1 MTERIV
7 GRPWTALEDRLLANA
22 VAIHGESDNWK
33 VVAHCVPER
42 TNKAC
47 RKRWLHSLSPNV
59 KKSAWTPEEDHLLL
73 ELYKVHSTK
82 WSVIARHIPGR
93 TDDACS
99 KRYRE
104 ALDPSL
110 RRDEWS
116 KEEDDK
122 LFDAYSRLAG
132 RWGQVGQELQRSG
145 LACRNRWRL
154 LERKRNT
161 LSEPQGVAVSK
172 PPLTMSSKPSS
183 PMLTYPG
190 PTPWSPPPMPNP
202 RQYWGESL
210 SQFVGGPSPASRQQH
225 SHLRSHNDVGLL
237 GSVEPSVSHP
247 QSIQH
252 VVNLPPPFHY
262 SSSSLSSALS
272 SPHTLATRYEKS
284 TAAPSGC
291 FQTGKIHAA
300 PHTIASA
307 PPGENTPAVFEYG
320 VVLDPSLV
328 NATRT
333 TDYAAG
339 HRPVYDDH
347 VTHQYDEIQRSIAPT
362 PVPSHTPVPVQR
374 ASGYYSPVPHH
385 NECHHQL
392 IRDGETSPSQLSRD
406 SCYPA
411 ASQGSSAALG
421 PTALGLTH
429 EATDNYYVAHRRQQL
444 EHDAQHVMISSPDSS
459 SVCSVPREY
468 FPSSSSSDICS
479 PVSPIDGALRQT
491 PCNQYYPPSELVVPA
506 HQDISSMS
514 RPTTA
519 TPETRGDYYQPQ
531 LKGQLQPQFHPLSN
545 EPKLNEHRV
554 PMPVVD
560 TGSPPAVSPNFHPA
574 PSAQRSASI
583 SPSAYTLPRPASVL
597 PDAIGSGAKRGP
609 PRDTSS
615 PNPDDPNPRP
625 TARPRQSFAR
635 KRTDIHAPLR
645 LSSDLPATNDPSIK
659 PYACGHES
667 CWPVTAVSSLAC
679 YTTSRGLSDHNKSSH
694 PEDSGGER
702 PYRCGLDGCGKS
714 WKSINGLQYHLQ
726 ISKAHFQHA
735 IVSTFVTSYID
746 GLTVPY
752 AEASPA
758 EGEDKTKK
766 QYSCPHKG
774 CPNRYKQL
782 SGLRYHLAHGHPT
795 DLPVQL
801 DLVPPALSRKL
812 AEKMR
817 KDGAGSQPSDTQTHR
832 PLPAHAPSQSCSPGQ
847 ST

>member
-1 MTERIV
+1 MTERNV
-7 GRPWTALEDRLLANA
+7 GRPWTAQEDRLLANA

-33 VVAHCVPER
+33 AVAHCVPER

-59 KKSAWTPEEDHLLL
+59 KKSAWTLEEDRLLL

-116 KEEDDK
+116 KDEDDK
-122 LFDAYSRLAG
+122 LFEAYSRLAG

-161 LSEPQGVAVSK
+161 VTEPQGVAVSK
-172 PPLTMSSKPSS
+172 LSLTMSSEPSRS
-183 PMLTYPG
+183 MLTYPD
-190 PTPWSPPPMPNP
+190 PTPWPPPPMPNP
-202 RQYWGESL
+202 RQYWGENL
-210 SQFVGGPSPASRQQH
+210 SQFDGGPSPASGQQH
-225 SHLRSHNDVGLL
+225 SHVRSHNDVGLL

-252 VVNLPPPFHY
+252 VVNHPPPFHY
-262 SSSSLSSALS
+262 SSSSLSSALT

-284 TAAPSGC
+284 TAAPSSSYQIGEA
-291 FQTGKIHAA
+291 HAA
-300 PHTIASA
+300 PHSIASV
-307 PPGENTPAVFEYG
+307 PPAENAPAVFDYR

-328 NATRT
+328 NATRA

-339 HRPVYDDH
+339 HHPVYEDH
-347 VTHQYDEIQRSIAPT
+347 VAQHQYDEIQRSVAPT
-362 PVPSHTPVPVQR
+362 PVLSHTPVPAQHT
-374 ASGYYSPVPHH
+374 SEYYSPDPRHH
-385 NECHHQL
+385 ECHHQT
-392 IRDGETSPSQLSRD
+392 IRDGEVSASQLSRD
-406 SCYPA
+406 PCYPT

-429 EATDNYYVAHRRQQL
+429 EATDSYYVAHHRQQL
-444 EHDAQHVMISSPDSS
+444 EHDVQHFVMSSPDSS
-459 SVCSVPREY
+459 SVCSVPHEY
-468 FPSSSSSDICS
+468 FSASSSSDNCS
-479 PVSPIDGALRQT
+479 SVSPIDGALRQT
-491 PCNQYYPPSELVVPA
+491 PCNHHYPPSEHLVPA

-514 RPTTA
+514 RPTTTA
-519 TPETRGDYYQPQ
+519 PEARGNYYQPQ
-531 LKGQLQPQFHPLSN
+531 LNAQLQPQFHSLSN
-545 EPKLNEHRV
+545 EPINGHRV
-554 PMPVVD
+554 PMPVTD
-560 TGSPPAVSPNFHPA
+560 AGSPSTNFHPA
-574 PSAQRSASI
+574 PPTQRSAST
-583 SPSAYTLPRPASVL
+583 SSSAYTHPCTTSVL
-597 PDAIGSGAKRGP
+597 PKAIGAKRGP
-609 PRDTSS
+609 TQDNSS

-625 TARPRQSFAR
+625 TARSRQSFVR
-635 KRTDIHAPLR
+635 KRADIHAPLR

-667 CWPVTAVSSLAC
+667 CWPVAAASSLAC
-679 YTTSRGLSDHNKSSH
+679 FITSRGLSDHNKCSH

-746 GLTVPY
+746 GLTVP
-752 AEASPA
+752 PA
-758 EGEDKTKK
+758 EVSPGESDDKTKK
-766 QYSCPHKG
+766 QYSCPHQG

-782 SGLRYHLAHGHPT
+782 SGLRYHLTHGHPT

-817 KDGAGSQPSDTQTHR
+817 KDGTGSLPLEIQTPK
-832 PLPAHAPSQSCSPGQ
+832 PLPVPGPSQSCSPGHV
-847 ST
+847 SS

>member
-7 GRPWTALEDRLLANA
+7 GRPWTAQEDRLLANA
-22 VAIHGESDNWK
+22 VATHGESDNWK
-33 VVAHCVPER
+33 AVAHCVPER

-47 RKRWLHSLSPNV
+47 RKASIDLIIPIQFSQYVQKQRWLHSLSPNV

-122 LFDAYSRLAG
+122 LLDAYSRLAG
-132 RWGQVGQELQRSG
+132 RWREVGQELQRSG

-154 LERKRNT
+154 LERKRNILT
-161 LSEPQGVAVSK
+161 EPQGVAVSK
-172 PPLTMSSKPSS
+172 PSLTMSSEPSS
-183 PMLTYPG
+183 PVLTYPD
-190 PTPWSPPPMPNP
+190 PTPWPPPPMLNP
-202 RQYWGESL
+202 R
-210 SQFVGGPSPASRQQH
+210 H
-225 SHLRSHNDVGLL
+225 
-237 GSVEPSVSHP
+237 VEPSSVSHP

-284 TAAPSGC
+284 TAAPSGAY
-291 FQTGKIHAA
+291 QTGETHAA
-300 PHTIASA
+300 PHSIASV
-307 PPGENTPAVFEYG
+307 PPADNTPAVFDYG

-328 NATRT
+328 NATQA

-339 HRPVYDDH
+339 HRPVYEDNVAQRHYND
-347 VTHQYDEIQRSIAPT
+347 IQRSVVPT
-362 PVPSHTPVPVQR
+362 PVPSHTPVPTQR
-374 ASGYYSPVPHH
+374 TSEYYSSSPRH

-392 IRDGETSPSQLSRD
+392 IRDGETSPSQLSLD
-406 SCYPA
+406 SCYPHPT
-411 ASQGSSAALG
+411 ASQGASVSLV
-421 PTALGLTH
+421 PSALGLTH
-429 EATDNYYVAHRRQQL
+429 EATDNYYVAHPHQQL
-444 EHDAQHVMISSPDSS
+444 EHDVQHFVMSSPDSS
-459 SVCSVPREY
+459 SVCSVHREY
-468 FPSSSSSDICS
+468 FPSSSSSDI
-479 PVSPIDGALRQT
+479 
-491 PCNQYYPPSELVVPA
+491 
-506 HQDISSMS
+506 
-514 RPTTA
+514 
-519 TPETRGDYYQPQ
+519 
-531 LKGQLQPQFHPLSN
+531 
-545 EPKLNEHRV
+545 
-554 PMPVVD
+554 
-560 TGSPPAVSPNFHPA
+560 
-574 PSAQRSASI
+574 
-583 SPSAYTLPRPASVL
+583 
-597 PDAIGSGAKRGP
+597 
-609 PRDTSS
+609 
-615 PNPDDPNPRP
+615 
-625 TARPRQSFAR
+625 
-635 KRTDIHAPLR
+635 
-645 LSSDLPATNDPSIK
+645 PSIK

-667 CWPVTAVSSLAC
+667 CWPATSAISRAC
-679 YTTSRGLSDHNKSSH
+679 YTTSRGLSDHNKSAH

-714 WKSINGLQYHLQ
+714 WKARHFGSESINGLQYHLQ

-746 GLTVPY
+746 GLTVPSV
-752 AEASPA
+752 EASPG
-758 EGEDKTKK
+758 EGEDKVKK
-766 QYSCPHKG
+766 QYSCPHQS

-782 SGLRYHLAHGHPT
+782 SGLRYHLTHGHPT

-817 KDGAGSQPSDTQTHR
+817 KDGTNSQPPETQMQNS
-832 PLPAHAPSQSCSPGQ
+832 LPALDPSPSYSPGHV
-847 ST
+847 SA

>member
-7 GRPWTALEDRLLANA
+7 GRPWTAQEDRLLANA
-22 VAIHGESDNWK
+22 VAMHGESDNWK
-33 VVAHCVPER
+33 AVAHCVPER
-42 TNKAC
+42 SNKAC

-73 ELYKVHSTK
+73 ELYEVYSTK

-116 KEEDDK
+116 KEEEDR
-122 LFDAYSRLAG
+122 LFDAYSRLPG

-154 LERKRNT
+154 LERKRNNLT
-161 LSEPQGVAVSK
+161 EPQGVAVSK
-172 PPLTMSSKPSS
+172 LSSTMSSEPTS
-183 PMLTYPG
+183 PMLTYPD
-190 PTPWSPPPMPNP
+190 PTPWPPPLMPNP
-202 RQYWGESL
+202 RQYWGENL
-210 SQFVGGPSPASRQQH
+210 SQLDGGPSPASGQQH
-225 SHLRSHNDVGLL
+225 SHVRSHNDVGLL
-237 GSVEPSVSHP
+237 GSVEPSVSHS

-284 TAAPSGC
+284 TAAPSGPY
-291 FQTGKIHAA
+291 QTGEVPAA
-300 PHTIASA
+300 PHPITSA
-307 PPGENTPAVFEYG
+307 PPADNASAVFDYG
-320 VVLDPSLV
+320 VVLDPSIV

-333 TDYAAG
+333 TNYTVG
-339 HRPVYDDH
+339 HRSVYEDH
-347 VTHQYDEIQRSIAPT
+347 VAQYNEIQRSVAPT
-362 PVPSHTPVPVQR
+362 PVPSHIPVPPQR
-374 ASGYYSPVPHH
+374 ASEYYSPAPHH

-392 IRDGETSPSQLSRD
+392 IRDGETSPPQLSRD
-406 SCYPA
+406 SRYPTT
-411 ASQGSSAALG
+411 SQGPSAALV
-421 PTALGLTH
+421 PTALGLPH
-429 EATDNYYVAHRRQQL
+429 EATDSYYVAHRQQL
-444 EHDAQHVMISSPDSS
+444 EHVQHVVMSSPDSS
-459 SVCSVPREY
+459 SVCSVSHEY
-468 FPSSSSSDICS
+468 FPSSSSSDHCS
-479 PVSPIDGALRQT
+479 PVSSVDGALHQT
-491 PCNQYYPPSELVVPA
+491 PCNQYYPSPEHVVPA
-506 HQDISSMS
+506 HQDISSIS
-514 RPTTA
+514 RPTTTA
-519 TPETRGDYYQPQ
+519 PEARGDYYQLQ

-545 EPKLNEHRV
+545 EPKLNGHCA
-554 PMPVVD
+554 PMSVTD
-560 TGSPPAVSPNFHPA
+560 TGPPTVSPNFHPA
-574 PSAQRSASI
+574 PSAQCSASI
-583 SPSAYTLPRPASVL
+583 SPSPYVHLRTTSPKT
-597 PDAIGSGAKRGP
+597 IGSGAKRGP
-609 PRDTSS
+609 PQDTSS
-615 PNPDDPNPRP
+615 VNPDDPNPRP
-625 TARPRQSFAR
+625 TARQRQSFVR
-635 KRTDIHAPLR
+635 KRADIHAPLR

-667 CWPVTAVSSLAC
+667 CWPVAAASSLAC

-746 GLTVPY
+746 GLAVPY
-752 AEASPA
+752 VEASP
-758 EGEDKTKK
+758 GESDGKTKK
-766 QYSCPHKG
+766 QYSCPHQG

-782 SGLRYHLAHGHPT
+782 SGLRYHLTHGHPT

-817 KDGAGSQPSDTQTHR
+817 KDGTGSQFLETH
-832 PLPAHAPSQSCSPGQ
+832 PHNPVPVPAPSQSCSPGHV
-847 ST
+847 SA

>member
-1 MTERIV
+1 MTERNV
-7 GRPWTALEDRLLANA
+7 GRPWTAEEDRLLANA

-33 VVAHCVPER
+33 AVAHCVPER

-73 ELYKVHSTK
+73 ELFKVHSTK

-116 KEEDDK
+116 KDEDDK

-154 LERKRNT
+154 LERKRHNLT
-161 LSEPQGVAVSK
+161 EPQGVAVSK
-172 PPLTMSSKPSS
+172 LSLTMSSQPSS
-183 PMLTYPG
+183 PMSPYTD
-190 PTPWSPPPMPNP
+190 PTPWPPPPMPNP
-202 RQYWGESL
+202 RQYWSENL
-210 SQFVGGPSPASRQQH
+210 SQFDGGPSPASGQHH
-225 SHLRSHNDVGLL
+225 SHVRSHNDVGLM

-272 SPHTLATRYEKS
+272 SPHTLSTRYEKS
-284 TAAPSGC
+284 TAAPSNSY
-291 FQTGKIHAA
+291 QTGEAHAA
-300 PHTIASA
+300 PHSITSVPPAENAS
-307 PPGENTPAVFEYG
+307 TVFDYG
-320 VVLDPSLV
+320 VVIDPSLV
-328 NATRT
+328 NATRA

-339 HRPVYDDH
+339 HHPLYEDH
-347 VTHQYDEIQRSIAPT
+347 VTQHQYDEIQRSVAPT
-362 PVPSHTPVPVQR
+362 PVLSHTPVPAQR
-374 ASGYYSPVPHH
+374 ASEYYSPVPRH

-392 IRDGETSPSQLSRD
+392 IRDGEVSASQVSRD
-406 SCYPA
+406 SCYPT
-411 ASQGSSAALG
+411 ASQGSSAALV
-421 PTALGLTH
+421 PTALSLTH
-429 EATDNYYVAHRRQQL
+429 EATDSYYVAHHRQQL
-444 EHDAQHVMISSPDSS
+444 EHDVQHFVMSSPDSS

-468 FPSSSSSDICS
+468 FPSSSSSDNCS
-479 PVSPIDGALRQT
+479 PVSPIDGALRRT
-491 PCNQYYPPSELVVPA
+491 PCNQYYPPSDHVVA
-506 HQDISSMS
+506 THQDISSMS
-514 RPTTA
+514 RSTTTA
-519 TPETRGDYYQPQ
+519 PEVRGDYYQPH
-531 LKGQLQPQFHPLSN
+531 FHSLSN
-545 EPKLNEHRV
+545 ESKLNGHQV
-554 PMPVVD
+554 PMPVTD
-560 TGSPPAVSPNFHPA
+560 TGPSPTVSPNFHPA
-574 PSAQRSASI
+574 PSAQRSASA
-583 SPSAYTLPRPASVL
+583 SSSAYTHLCTTTVL
-597 PDAIGSGAKRGP
+597 PKAMGTKRGP
-609 PRDTSS
+609 PQDNSS

-625 TARPRQSFAR
+625 TARSRQSFVR
-635 KRTDIHAPLR
+635 KRADIHAPLR
-645 LSSDLPATNDPSIK
+645 LSSDLPATKDPSIK

-667 CWPVTAVSSLAC
+667 CWPVAASSSLAC
-679 YTTSRGLSDHNKSSH
+679 FITSRGLSDHNKCSH

-702 PYRCGLDGCGKS
+702 PYRCGLEGCGKS

-746 GLTVPY
+746 GLTVPP
-752 AEASPA
+752 AEASTG
-758 EGEDKTKK
+758 EGDDKTKK
-766 QYSCPHKG
+766 QYSCPHQG

-782 SGLRYHLAHGHPT
+782 SGLRYHLTHGHPT

-817 KDGAGSQPSDTQTHR
+817 KDGAGSLPPETQTHKALLV
-832 PLPAHAPSQSCSPGQ
+832 PAPSQSCSPGRVPA
-847 ST
+847 

>member
-7 GRPWTALEDRLLANA
+7 GRPWTAQEDRLLANA

-33 VVAHCVPER
+33 AVAHCVPER

-82 WSVIARHIPGR
+82 WAVIARHIPGR

-122 LFDAYSRLAG
+122 LLDAYSRFVG

-154 LERKRNT
+154 LERKRNNLT
-161 LSEPQGVAVSK
+161 EPQGVAVSK
-172 PPLTMSSKPSS
+172 LSLSMSSEPSS
-183 PMLTYPG
+183 PMLTYSD
-190 PTPWSPPPMPNP
+190 PTSWPPPPMLNP
-202 RQYWGESL
+202 RQFWGENL
-210 SQFVGGPSPASRQQH
+210 SQFDGGPSPASGQQH
-225 SHLRSHNDVGLL
+225 SHVRSHNDVGLL

-272 SPHTLATRYEKS
+272 SPHTLAT
-284 TAAPSGC
+284 
-291 FQTGKIHAA
+291 
-300 PHTIASA
+300 
-307 PPGENTPAVFEYG
+307 
-320 VVLDPSLV
+320 
-328 NATRT
+328 
-333 TDYAAG
+333 
-339 HRPVYDDH
+339 
-347 VTHQYDEIQRSIAPT
+347 
-362 PVPSHTPVPVQR
+362 
-374 ASGYYSPVPHH
+374 
-385 NECHHQL
+385 
-392 IRDGETSPSQLSRD
+392 
-406 SCYPA
+406 
-411 ASQGSSAALG
+411 
-421 PTALGLTH
+421 
-429 EATDNYYVAHRRQQL
+429 
-444 EHDAQHVMISSPDSS
+444 
-459 SVCSVPREY
+459 SVPREY
-468 FPSSSSSDICS
+468 FPSSSSSDNCS
-479 PVSPIDGALRQT
+479 PVSPIDGAIRLT
-491 PCNQYYPPSELVVPA
+491 PCNQYYPSTEHVVPA

-514 RPTTA
+514 RSTTTA
-519 TPETRGDYYQPQ
+519 PEARGDYYQPQ
-531 LKGQLQPQFHPLSN
+531 LKGQSQPQFHPLSN
-545 EPKLNEHRV
+545 EPKLNGHRA
-554 PMPVVD
+554 PMPAVD
-560 TGSPPAVSPNFHPA
+560 TGPPPIVSPNFHPT
-574 PSAQRSASI
+574 PSVQRSASI
-583 SPSAYTLPRPASVL
+583 NPSTHTHLPTTSVL
-597 PDAIGSGAKRGP
+597 PKAIGSGAKRGP
-609 PRDTSS
+609 PQDTSS

-625 TARPRQSFAR
+625 TARPRQSFVR
-635 KRTDIHAPLR
+635 KRADIHAPLR

-667 CWPVTAVSSLAC
+667 CWPVTAASSLAC

-714 WKSINGLQYHLQ
+714 WKARHFGSEVLGNCINDVVRQSINGLQYHLQ

-746 GLTVPY
+746 GLALPLV
-752 AEASPA
+752 EASPG
-758 EGEDKTKK
+758 EGDDKTKK
-766 QYSCPHKG
+766 QYSCPHQG

-817 KDGAGSQPSDTQTHR
+817 KDGTGSQAPETQYTTLFLLLHPR
-832 PLPAHAPSQSCSPGQ
+832 RAAHLDMYPHNAWVPD
-847 ST
+847 

>member
-7 GRPWTALEDRLLANA
+7 GRPWTAQEDRLLANA

-33 VVAHCVPER
+33 AVAHCVPER

-154 LERKRNT
+154 LERKKKHFNR
-161 LSEPQGVAVSK
+161 A
-172 PPLTMSSKPSS
+172 
-183 PMLTYPG
+183 
-190 PTPWSPPPMPNP
+190 
-202 RQYWGESL
+202 
-210 SQFVGGPSPASRQQH
+210 
-225 SHLRSHNDVGLL
+225 
-237 GSVEPSVSHP
+237 
-247 QSIQH
+247 
-252 VVNLPPPFHY
+252 
-262 SSSSLSSALS
+262 
-272 SPHTLATRYEKS
+272 
-284 TAAPSGC
+284 SGC
-291 FQTGKIHAA
+291 RGFKTVVDYVFR
-300 PHTIASA
+300 TIKS
-307 PPGENTPAVFEYG
+307 Y
-320 VVLDPSLV
+320 
-328 NATRT
+328 
-333 TDYAAG
+333 
-339 HRPVYDDH
+339 
-347 VTHQYDEIQRSIAPT
+347 RSVAPT
-362 PVPSHTPVPVQR
+362 PSHTPVPAQR
-374 ASGYYSPVPHH
+374 ASEYYSPVPHH

-392 IRDGETSPSQLSRD
+392 IRDEETSQSHLSQD
-406 SCYPA
+406 SCYPT
-411 ASQGSSAALG
+411 ASQGSSAALV
-421 PTALGLTH
+421 PTALGPTH
-429 EATDNYYVAHRRQQL
+429 EATDSYYVVHHRQQL
-444 EHDAQHVMISSPDSS
+444 EHDVQHVVMSSPDSS
-459 SVCSVPREY
+459 SVCSVSREY
-468 FPSSSSSDICS
+468 FPSSSSSDNCS
-479 PVSPIDGALRQT
+479 P
-491 PCNQYYPPSELVVPA
+491 PPEA
-506 HQDISSMS
+506 
-514 RPTTA
+514 
-519 TPETRGDYYQPQ
+519 RGDYYQPQ
-531 LKGQLQPQFHPLSN
+531 LKGQLQPHFHPLSN
-545 EPKLNEHRV
+545 EPKLNGHRA

-560 TGSPPAVSPNFHPA
+560 SGPPPTSPDFHPA

-583 SPSAYTLPRPASVL
+583 SPSAHTRLLTASVL
-597 PDAIGSGAKRGP
+597 PKAIGSGAKRGP
-609 PRDTSS
+609 PQDTSS

-667 CWPVTAVSSLAC
+667 CWPVTAGSSLAC

-746 GLTVPY
+746 GLNVPI
-752 AEASPA
+752 AEASPG
-758 EGEDKTKK
+758 EGDDKTKK
-766 QYSCPHKG
+766 QYSCPHQG

-817 KDGAGSQPSDTQTHR
+817 KDGTGSQPPETQTHK
-832 PLPAHAPSQSCSPGQ
+832 PLPTPAPSQSCSPGHV

>member
-7 GRPWTALEDRLLANA
+7 GRPWTAQEDRLLANA

-33 VVAHCVPER
+33 AVAHCVPER

-47 RKRWLHSLSPNV
+47 RKASVDIIIPIQFSQYVQKQRWLHSLSPNV

-145 LACRNRWRL
+145 LACRN
-154 LERKRNT
+154 
-161 LSEPQGVAVSK
+161 
-172 PPLTMSSKPSS
+172 S
-183 PMLTYPG
+183 PMLTYPD
-190 PTPWSPPPMPNP
+190 PTPWPPPPMPNP
-202 RQYWGESL
+202 RQFWGGHL
-210 SQFVGGPSPASRQQH
+210 SQFDGGFSTASGQQH
-225 SHLRSHNDVGLL
+225 SHIRSHNDVGLL
-237 GSVEPSVSHP
+237 GSVETSVSHP

-252 VVNLPPPFHY
+252 VDNLPPPFHY

-284 TAAPSGC
+284 TAAPSGSY
-291 FQTGKIHAA
+291 QTGEAHAA
-300 PHTIASA
+300 PHSITSV
-307 PPGENTPAVFEYG
+307 PPAENVPGVFDYG
-320 VVLDPSLV
+320 
-328 NATRT
+328 T
-333 TDYAAG
+333 
-339 HRPVYDDH
+339 
-347 VTHQYDEIQRSIAPT
+347 
-362 PVPSHTPVPVQR
+362 
-374 ASGYYSPVPHH
+374 
-385 NECHHQL
+385 
-392 IRDGETSPSQLSRD
+392 
-406 SCYPA
+406 
-411 ASQGSSAALG
+411 
-421 PTALGLTH
+421 
-429 EATDNYYVAHRRQQL
+429 L
-444 EHDAQHVMISSPDSS
+444 EHDVQHFVMSPPDSS
-459 SVCSVPREY
+459 SVCSVPHEY
-468 FPSSSSSDICS
+468 FPSSSSSDNCS
-479 PVSPIDGALRQT
+479 PVSPIDA
-491 PCNQYYPPSELVVPA
+491 PP
-506 HQDISSMS
+506 
-514 RPTTA
+514 PTTSL
-519 TPETRGDYYQPQ
+519 D
-531 LKGQLQPQFHPLSN
+531 
-545 EPKLNEHRV
+545 
-554 PMPVVD
+554 
-560 TGSPPAVSPNFHPA
+560 FHPA

-583 SPSAYTLPRPASVL
+583 SPSTYTHLCTTSVL
-597 PDAIGSGAKRGP
+597 PKAIGSGAKRGP
-609 PRDTSS
+609 PQDTSS

-625 TARPRQSFAR
+625 TARPRQSFVR
-635 KRTDIHAPLR
+635 KRADIHAPLR

-667 CWPVTAVSSLAC
+667 CWPVTAARSLAC

-714 WKSINGLQYHLQ
+714 WKARHFGSESINGLQYHLQ

-746 GLTVPY
+746 GLAVPSV
-752 AEASPA
+752 EASPG
-758 EGEDKTKK
+758 EGDDKTKK
-766 QYSCPHKG
+766 QYSCPHQG

-782 SGLRYHLAHGHPT
+782 SGLRYHLTHGHPT

-817 KDGAGSQPSDTQTHR
+817 KDVTGSQPPETQTHK
-832 PLPAHAPSQSCSPGQ
+832 PHPAPAPSQSCSPGRV

>member
-7 GRPWTALEDRLLANA
+7 GRPWTAQEDRLLANA

-33 VVAHCVPER
+33 AVAHCVPER

-161 LSEPQGVAVSK
+161 LTEPQGVAVSK
-172 PPLTMSSKPSS
+172 LSLTMSSEPSS
-183 PMLTYPG
+183 PMLTYSD
-190 PTPWSPPPMPNP
+190 PTPWPPPSMLNP
-202 RQYWGESL
+202 RQYWGENL
-210 SQFVGGPSPASRQQH
+210 SQFDGGPTSPASGLQH
-225 SHLRSHNDVGLL
+225 GHVRSHNDVGLL
-237 GSVEPSVSHP
+237 GSVEPS
-247 QSIQH
+247 SIQH

-272 SPHTLATRYEKS
+272 SPHTLPTRYDKS
-284 TAAPSGC
+284 TAAPSGSY
-291 FQTGKIHAA
+291 QTGEIHAV
-300 PHTIASA
+300 PHPIASA
-307 PPGENTPAVFEYG
+307 PPADNAPAIFDYR
-320 VVLDPSLV
+320 
-328 NATRT
+328 A

-339 HRPVYDDH
+339 HRPVYEDH
-347 VTHQYDEIQRSIAPT
+347 VTQHQYNEIQRSVAPT
-362 PVPSHTPVPVQR
+362 PSHTPVPAQR
-374 ASGYYSPVPHH
+374 ASEYYSPVPHH

-392 IRDGETSPSQLSRD
+392 IRDEETSPSHLSQD
-406 SCYPA
+406 SCYPT
-411 ASQGSSAALG
+411 ASQGSSAAL
-421 PTALGLTH
+421 
-429 EATDNYYVAHRRQQL
+429 
-444 EHDAQHVMISSPDSS
+444 
-459 SVCSVPREY
+459 
-468 FPSSSSSDICS
+468 
-479 PVSPIDGALRQT
+479 
-491 PCNQYYPPSELVVPA
+491 
-506 HQDISSMS
+506 
-514 RPTTA
+514 
-519 TPETRGDYYQPQ
+519 
-531 LKGQLQPQFHPLSN
+531 
-545 EPKLNEHRV
+545 
-554 PMPVVD
+554 
-560 TGSPPAVSPNFHPA
+560 
-574 PSAQRSASI
+574 
-583 SPSAYTLPRPASVL
+583 
-597 PDAIGSGAKRGP
+597 
-609 PRDTSS
+609 DTSS

-667 CWPVTAVSSLAC
+667 CWPVTAASSLAC

-746 GLTVPY
+746 GLNVPI
-752 AEASPA
+752 AEASPG
-758 EGEDKTKK
+758 EGDDKTKK
-766 QYSCPHKG
+766 QYSCPHQG

-817 KDGAGSQPSDTQTHR
+817 KDGTGSQPPETQTHK
-832 PLPAHAPSQSCSPGQ
+832 PLPTPAPSQSCSPGHV

>member
-7 GRPWTALEDRLLANA
+7 GRPWTAEEDRLLANA

-33 VVAHCVPER
+33 AVAHCVPER

-47 RKRWLHSLSPNV
+47 RKASRWLHSLSPNV

-73 ELYKVHSTK
+73 ELYEVHSTK

-154 LERKRNT
+154 LERKRHNLT
-161 LSEPQGVAVSK
+161 EPQGVAVSK
-172 PPLTMSSKPSS
+172 LSSTMSSDLSS
-183 PMLTYPG
+183 PILTYPD
-190 PTPWSPPPMPNP
+190 PTPWPPPPMLNP
-202 RQYWGESL
+202 RQYWGENL
-210 SQFVGGPSPASRQQH
+210 SQFDGGPSLASGQQH
-225 SHLRSHNDVGLL
+225 SHVRSHNDVGLL
-237 GSVEPSVSHP
+237 GSVETSVSHP

-252 VVNLPPPFHY
+252 VDNLPPPFHY

-272 SPHTLATRYEKS
+272 SPHTLAMRYDKS
-284 TAAPSGC
+284 TAAPSGSY
-291 FQTGKIHAA
+291 QMGETHAV
-300 PHTIASA
+300 PHPITSV
-307 PPGENTPAVFEYG
+307 PPADNATAVFDYG

-328 NATRT
+328 NATRV
-333 TDYAAG
+333 TDYAVG
-339 HRPVYDDH
+339 HRPVYEDH
-347 VTHQYDEIQRSIAPT
+347 VAKHQYNEIQRSLAPT
-362 PVPSHTPVPVQR
+362 PVPSHTPVPPQR
-374 ASGYYSPVPHH
+374 ASEYYSPVPRH
-385 NECHHQL
+385 NDPKT
-392 IRDGETSPSQLSRD
+392 I
-406 SCYPA
+406 
-411 ASQGSSAALG
+411 
-421 PTALGLTH
+421 GL
-429 EATDNYYVAHRRQQL
+429 
-444 EHDAQHVMISSPDSS
+444 
-459 SVCSVPREY
+459 
-468 FPSSSSSDICS
+468 
-479 PVSPIDGALRQT
+479 
-491 PCNQYYPPSELVVPA
+491 
-506 HQDISSMS
+506 
-514 RPTTA
+514 
-519 TPETRGDYYQPQ
+519 
-531 LKGQLQPQFHPLSN
+531 
-545 EPKLNEHRV
+545 
-554 PMPVVD
+554 
-560 TGSPPAVSPNFHPA
+560 
-574 PSAQRSASI
+574 
-583 SPSAYTLPRPASVL
+583 
-597 PDAIGSGAKRGP
+597 GAKRGP
-609 PRDTSS
+609 PQDTLS

-625 TARPRQSFAR
+625 TARPRQSFVR
-635 KRTDIHAPLR
+635 KRADINAPLR

-667 CWPVTAVSSLAC
+667 CWPVTAPSSLAC

-702 PYRCGLDGCGKS
+702 PYRCGLDGCGKT
-714 WKSINGLQYHLQ
+714 WKARHFGSESINGLQYHLQ

-746 GLTVPY
+746 GLTVPHV
-752 AEASPA
+752 EAST
-758 EGEDKTKK
+758 GESDGKTKK
-766 QYSCPHKG
+766 QYSCPHQG

-782 SGLRYHLAHGHPT
+782 SGLRYHLTHGHPT

-817 KDGAGSQPSDTQTHR
+817 KDGTGSQPPETHAHK
-832 PLPAHAPSQSCSPGQ
+832 PLPASTPSQSCSPGHE
-847 ST
+847 SA

>member
-33 VVAHCVPER
+33 AVAHCVPER

-172 PPLTMSSKPSS
+172 PLLTMSSEPSS
-183 PMLTYPG
+183 PMSTYPD

-284 TAAPSGC
+284 TAAPSGS
-291 FQTGKIHAA
+291 FQTGEIHAA
-300 PHTIASA
+300 PHAIASA
-307 PPGENTPAVFEYG
+307 PPGENVPAVFDYG
-320 VVLDPSLV
+320 IVLDPSLV

-347 VTHQYDEIQRSIAPT
+347 VTHQYDGIQRSIAPT
-362 PVPSHTPVPVQR
+362 PVSSHTPVPAQR
-374 ASGYYSPVPHH
+374 ASEYYSPVPHH

-444 EHDAQHVMISSPDSS
+444 EHEHVVTSSPDSS

-479 PVSPIDGALRQT
+479 PVSPVDVALRQT
-491 PCNQYYPPSELVVPA
+491 PCNQYYPPSELVVPV

-531 LKGQLQPQFHPLSN
+531 LKGQLQPQFRPLSN

-583 SPSAYTLPRPASVL
+583 SPSAYTLPRAASVL
-597 PDAIGSGAKRGP
+597 PNAIGSGAKRGP

-667 CWPVTAVSSLAC
+667 CWPVTAASSLAC

-735 IVSTFVTSYID
+735 IVSSFVTSYID
-746 GLTVPY
+746 GLTVPC

-817 KDGAGSQPSDTQTHR
+817 KDGAAPETQTHK